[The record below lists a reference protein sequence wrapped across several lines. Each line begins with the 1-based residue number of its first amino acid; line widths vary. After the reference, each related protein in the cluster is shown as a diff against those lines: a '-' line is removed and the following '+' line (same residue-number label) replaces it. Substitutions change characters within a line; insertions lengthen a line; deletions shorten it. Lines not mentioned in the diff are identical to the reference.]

1 VENIRGH
8 RVFIASPGGLEAERR
23 AVRDVLAKFNE
34 EESLTSGSA
43 FFPYGWEQVTPG
55 VGRPQGLIND
65 EISRS
70 DYMVLLFK
78 DRWGSPPARGGQY
91 SSGTEEEFFEA
102 IKHLADVSSPMR
114 NILVLFAKV
123 EDARL
128 RDPGTDLQK
137 VLNFRNMLEESK
149 QILFGSF
156 DDQSSLSVNV
166 ARSLK
171 DWAASAGTTKAAV
184 SFDMASNSSSHGRA
198 PDEAKALVERAE
210 ELAQRSLHLQA
221 ETLFAKASESGEPAA
236 RASYAKYMRRRG
248 QLKTARD
255 INDSLITSLSLVKS
269 RSVSDESILIETL
282 ANNAV
287 LEKARGDVAGGL
299 RFAREAVATAAVSP
313 LPVASA
319 HGYALDVLGGI
330 LEAAGRTED
339 AVKAY
344 EQSSVIRGTDGTEVD
359 RIQSAINLARMHSRL
374 GDQQKAINLYTESLI
389 ALESE
394 NENLLRA
401 KALAGRSVSLEKLGK
416 LGDAEADARQAFDLN
431 DTAGNSNGVSISLNR
446 LARLA
451 LAHGDAKGAL
461 GYAAAIL
468 EESANSG
475 NAVGRAEGLRISALG
490 KRLDGD
496 PAAAT
501 ALIEESLREAEATNN
516 PALVASIAGEFSRMG
531 ANPTTTNE

>member
-1 VENIRGH
+1 ME
-8 RVFIASPGGLEAERR
+8 SERR

-34 EESLTSGSA
+34 EESLGTGSA

-70 DYMVLLFK
+70 DYMVLLFR
-78 DRWGSPPARGGQY
+78 DRWGSPPAKGGQY

-102 IKHLADVSSPMR
+102 IKHLADVASPMR
-114 NILVLFAKV
+114 NVLVLFAKV
-123 EDARL
+123 DDARL

-156 DDQSSLSVNV
+156 DDQSSLAVNV

-171 DWAASAGTTKAAV
+171 DWAASAATPKAAV
-184 SFDMASNSSSHGRA
+184 TFDMAPSSSSHGPA

-221 ETLFAKASESGEPAA
+221 ETLFAKASQSGEPAA

-248 QLKTARD
+248 QLKSARD
-255 INDSLITSLSLVKS
+255 INDSLIESLSLMKN
-269 RSVSDESILIETL
+269 RSVVDESILIETL

-287 LEKARGDVAGGL
+287 LEKARGDIASGL
-299 RFAREAVATAAVSP
+299 RFSREAVATAAVSP

-319 HGYALDVLGGI
+319 QGYALDVLGGV
-330 LEAAGRTED
+330 LEAAGRAED

-344 EQSSVIRGTDGTEVD
+344 EQSSIIRGTDGTDVD

-374 GDQQKAINLYTESLI
+374 GDQQEAIDLYTESLA
-389 ALESE
+389 ALGFET
-394 NENLLRA
+394 ENLLRA
-401 KALAGRSVSLEKLGK
+401 KALAGRSLSYEKVGK
-416 LGDAEADARQAFDLN
+416 LDEAEEDARQAFGLN
-431 DTAGNSNGVSISLNR
+431 ETAGNSNGMSISLNR
-446 LARLA
+446 LAKLSLARGDAEGA
-451 LAHGDAKGAL
+451 LA
-461 GYAAAIL
+461 YAASIL
-468 EESANSG
+468 EESARSG
-475 NAVGRAEGLRISALG
+475 NAVGRTEGLRLSALG
-490 KRLDGD
+490 KQLQGAA
-496 PAAAT
+496 AAAT
-501 ALIEESLREAEATNN
+501 ALLEESLRAAEATNN
-516 PALVASIAGEFSRMG
+516 PALVASIAEEIARMDTSST
-531 ANPTTTNE
+531 ATTGG